1 MAAHDL
7 FSESPRPTK
16 RGRWF
21 YGWTIVIVISVISFA
36 GGVETNPV
44 LGVFQ
49 GPMTEEFGWSRAI
62 YTMPM
67 SIGSFLG
74 GIAALLVGP
83 IMDRYGARWV
93 MATAIILMGL
103 TFVLM
108 GTVQELWHH
117 FALQIVGRTVIASTF
132 FMVVGVVI
140 PKWFV
145 RMRGR
150 AVAFANLGQRFGQIG
165 FPVMVERI
173 LQFGTW
179 RTAWVAMGIAVW
191 ASSLLPTLLFLRR
204 RPEDMGLLP
213 DGVDLRDRDA
223 PNVRGARLREEAR
236 EVSFNRRAALRTPA
250 FYLITGATSVQSFV
264 TTSIH
269 FHWFSYLTDIG
280 VSSSAAVISLSLS
293 PLVSMPISVGAGFI
307 AERVPV
313 QRLMAASY
321 YAMSLSIVLF
331 LFADNALTAYAFG
344 VAFGIST
351 GVLFT
356 VMNVV
361 WADYFGRDSLGGIR
375 GMVSPVHML
384 SNSLG
389 PLAAAWSYDATGS
402 YSLIYTISAGL
413 SAVGG
418 TLLLLARRPRQSAR

>member
-1 MAAHDL
+1 
-7 FSESPRPTK
+7 
-16 RGRWF
+16 
-21 YGWTIVIVISVISFA
+21 
-36 GGVETNPV
+36 
-44 LGVFQ
+44 
-49 GPMTEEFGWSRAI
+49 
-62 YTMPM
+62 
-67 SIGSFLG
+67 
-74 GIAALLVGP
+74 
-83 IMDRYGARWV
+83 
-93 MATAIILMGL
+93 
-103 TFVLM
+103 
-108 GTVQELWHH
+108 
-117 FALQIVGRTVIASTF
+117 
-132 FMVVGVVI
+132 MVVGVVI

-191 ASSLLPTLLFLRR
+191 ASSLLPTLLLLRR

-269 FHWFSYLTDIG
+269 FHWFSYLTDLG

-331 LFADNALTAYAFG
+331 LFADNTLTAYAFG

-389 PLAAAWSYDATGS
+389 PLAAAWSYDVTGS